1 MKRCGQICTIFAAGC
16 ILLLAVSCNEQA
28 KEPAPPI
35 TNVTIHD
42 EPNTALEVPVVVV
55 EEDKKEPRIEF
66 EKVVYDF
73 GAVDPDSTHRCE
85 FRFKN
90 VGDGTLKVT
99 RPTSKCTC
107 TVGQLMKT
115 EYAPG
120 ESGVIKVTKFKVSK
134 YARLYTQPLTVKT
147 NDKTKPVI
155 KLTVQAKVVPKVT
168 YTPRRLKL
176 LISDENA
183 SPPEVTL
190 KCVDDQPFAVRSV
203 KATSRGITA
212 DFDSSIKATTHK
224 IQFKVDAAQLGK
236 HLRGSIDV
244 RLTHPNCR
252 ELRIGFDVLA
262 RFKTDPE
269 SIHLLNVQPGEPSE
283 KTIWLLNNYGEDFEV
298 DSAFSEQ
305 GLINVLKQ
313 EKVGKR
319 YKFVLEIT
327 PPVGTG
333 KTSFT
338 DVFRIKMKDGEEL
351 KINCRGYYAV
361 NR

>member
-1 MKRCGQICTIFAAGC
+1 MKRCGQICTIFVAGC
-16 ILLLAVSCNEQA
+16 ILLLAVGCNEQA

-35 TNVTIHD
+35 TNVTRHD
-42 EPNTALEVPVVVV
+42 GPNTPVEANGVV
-55 EEDKKEPRIEF
+55 EEDKKRPRIEF
-66 EKVVYDF
+66 EKVVHDF

-90 VGDGTLKVT
+90 VGDSTLKVT

-120 ESGVIKVTKFKVSK
+120 ESGVIKVTKFKVTK
-134 YARLYTQPLTVKT
+134 RARLHTQPLTVRT
-147 NDKTKPVI
+147 NDETKPVV
-155 KLTVQAKVVPKVT
+155 KLTVQARVVPKVT
-168 YTPRRLKL
+168 YTPARLKL
-176 LISDENA
+176 LISDESA

-190 KCVDDQPFAVRSV
+190 KCIDDQPFAVRSV

-252 ELRIGFDVLA
+252 ELRIPFDVLS
-262 RFKTDPE
+262 RFKVDP
-269 SIHLLNVQPGEPSE
+269 SRILLHNVSPEEPIE
-283 KTIWLLNNYGEDFEV
+283 KTVWLLNNYGKDFEV
-298 DSAFSEQ
+298 ESASSEQ
-305 GLINVLKQ
+305 GLIKVLRR

-319 YKFVLEIT
+319 YKFELEIT
-327 PPVGTG
+327 PPAGTS
-333 KTSFT
+333 KRPFT
-338 DVFRIKMKDGEEL
+338 DVFHIKIKDGEEL
-351 KINCRGYYAV
+351 KINCNGFYAPD
-361 NR
+361 R

>member
-1 MKRCGQICTIFAAGC
+1 
-16 ILLLAVSCNEQA
+16 LLLAVSCNEQA

-35 TNVTIHD
+35 TEVTRDD
-42 EPNTALEVPVVVV
+42 EPNTAVEVNIVV
-55 EEDKKEPRIEF
+55 EEDKKGPRIEF
-66 EKVVYDF
+66 EKVVHDF

-90 VGDGTLKVT
+90 VGDSTLKIT

-107 TVGQLMKT
+107 TVGQLIKT

-120 ESGVIKVTKFKVSK
+120 ESGVIKVTKFKVTK
-134 YARLYTQPLTVKT
+134 QARLHTQPLTVKT
-147 NDKTKPVI
+147 NDKTKPII
-155 KLTVQAKVVPKVT
+155 KLTVQARVAPKVT
-168 YTPRRLKL
+168 YTPKRLKL
-176 LISDENA
+176 LISDESA

-190 KCVDDQPFAVRSV
+190 KCIDDQPFSVRSV

-224 IQFKVDAAQLGK
+224 IQFKVDSARLGK
-236 HLRGSIDV
+236 YLRGSIDV

-252 ELRIGFDVLA
+252 ELRIPFDVLS
-262 RFKTDPE
+262 RFKTDPDR
-269 SIHLLNVQPGEPSE
+269 IFLLNVQPGEPNE

-298 DSAFSEQ
+298 DSVSSQQ
-305 GLINVLKQ
+305 GLINVSKQ

-333 KTSFT
+333 KTTFT
-338 DVFRIKMKDGEEL
+338 DVFHIKIKGGEEL
-351 KINCRGYYAV
+351 KIDCKGFYAV